1 MESSSWDGEIIVVSG
16 GSASYLEAWGLSRG
30 QMAGIPLNL
39 KFSSAAPVAVPDA
52 LGCR

>member
-1 MESSSWDGEIIVVSG
+1 VNRAREARRPGMESSSWDGEIIVVSG

-39 KFSSAAPVAVPDA
+39 
-52 LGCR
+52 